1 MVPQFKTLFGSSPK
15 ISLILFI
22 LPLVLIPV
30 LYEILRRDLGFY
42 SFCVILGLML
52 VLFFIRYPRI
62 WIYFTIIGFG
72 ILLVQR
78 GEDVSILEILIYG
91 LALSGLL
98 IYFLN
103 RLLIKRINIVQNLGD
118 LIIILFFFFAYFN
131 LIIAYLQSVDLIRWA
146 REYFTFFLVLL
157 YFPIREYITD
167 DNHIRVFLLTVIV
180 SVLVAVIDGFIT
192 FRNTALLQAV
202 YAYQLGSSIKMNQV
216 VFSAAILSAIVF
228 AIYEKSLWKRLIL
241 LLFAL
246 SSVAALV
253 LTYSR
258 TFWIVVM
265 LELLFLLLFVKK
277 IQKVRIILYSS
288 IFTIGVVF
296 ATLFIFR
303 QNAEVV
309 FKLIEKR
316 FISSAKYRTDLSVL
330 SRAAEYPVVYRGIGE
345 NILWG
350 SGFAKEIRFHDPIF
364 VRTNIKPII
373 HNGFTSL
380 AYRGGIPLAIMYW
393 LFIFFYLVY
402 SIISFFRAKSENLK
416 PFYLAS
422 ALSLILFV
430 ISNFT
435 FQQYIYRE
443 GIFTVF
449 ISIALISFP
458 DRMKHSNQS

>member
-1 MVPQFKTLFGSSPK
+1 MIPNSKTAIGSFPK

-22 LPLVLIPV
+22 LPLTLIPV

-42 SFCVILGLML
+42 SFCGVLALMA
-52 VLFFIRYPRI
+52 VLFIIRFPRI

-78 GEDVSILEILIYG
+78 GEDVSVVEILIYG
-91 LALSGLL
+91 FALSGLF
-98 IYFLN
+98 IYFVN
-103 RLLIKRINIVQNLGD
+103 RLLIKRVKIVQNFGD
-118 LIIILFFFFAYFN
+118 LIIILFFVFAFFN
-131 LIIAYLQSVDLIRWA
+131 SIIAYLHSVDLIRWG
-146 REYFTFFLVLL
+146 REYFTLFLVLL
-157 YFPIREYITD
+157 YFPIREYISD
-167 DNHIRVFLLTVIV
+167 SKHIRVFLITIII
-180 SVLVAVIDGFIT
+180 SVLFAIIDGYIT

-216 VFSAAILSAIVF
+216 VFGAAILSAIVF
-228 AIYEKSLWKRLIL
+228 AIYNKSLWMRLIL

-258 TFWIVVM
+258 TFWILVT

-277 IQKVRIILYSS
+277 VQKFRIILYVS

-296 ATLFIFR
+296 STLFIFK

-316 FISSAKYRTDLSVL
+316 FISSTKYRTDLSVL
-330 SRAAEYPVVYRGIGE
+330 SRAAEYPVVYRGIEE
-345 NILWG
+345 NFLWG

-364 VRTNIKPII
+364 LRTNIKPII

-380 AYRGGIPLAIMYW
+380 AYRVGIPLAIMYW
-393 LFIFFYLVY
+393 LFIFYYLVY
-402 SIISFFRAKSENLK
+402 SIVLYFQAKSDIAK
-416 PFYLAS
+416 PFYFAS
-422 ALSLILFV
+422 ALSLILFI

-458 DRMKHSNQS
+458 TRMKNSK